1 LKMDLRRIHRKTA
14 PILFIPFL
22 LMAFTG
28 VIYQIG
34 TSWFGLSNELGN
46 LMMDVHEGKFLG
58 GKLVPVYVLL
68 VGVGLLG
75 MLVTGVTMIKNRR
88 KILPVNAK
96 RNVRW
101 FHHLL
106 ALFFFLPLLIS
117 ASTGVAFR
125 VGKAWF
131 GLPARPASIL
141 MNLHQGA
148 YLGSTLQSVY
158 VLLVGAGL
166 AGLVITGIQMTGI
179 LRRNKLQTPTN
190 S

>member
-1 LKMDLRRIHRKTA
+1 MDLRRLHRKTA

-22 LMAFTG
+22 LMALTG

-34 TSWFGLSNELGN
+34 TSWFGLSNELGSF
-46 LMMDVHEGKFLG
+46 MMDIHEGKFLG

-75 MLVTGVTMIKNRR
+75 MLVTGVVMIKNQR
-88 KILPVNAK
+88 KALQANAK

-106 ALFFFLPLLIS
+106 ALIFFLPLLIS

-141 MNLHQGA
+141 INLHQGA
-148 YLGSTLQSVY
+148 YLGSTLQSIY

-166 AGLVITGIQMTGI
+166 IGLVITGIQMT
-179 LRRNKLQTPTN
+179 RTFRKRNLQAPTN